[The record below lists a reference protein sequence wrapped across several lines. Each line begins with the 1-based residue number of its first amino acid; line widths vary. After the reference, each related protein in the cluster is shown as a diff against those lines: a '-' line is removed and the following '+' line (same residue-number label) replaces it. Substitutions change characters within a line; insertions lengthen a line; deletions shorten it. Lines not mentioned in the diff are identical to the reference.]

1 MKEYS
6 IADIPGIKV
15 GHAQDEEA
23 GTGVTVILCEEG
35 ITAGV
40 DVRGGGPGTRETDCL
55 NPVNFI
61 EEIHAV
67 VLSGGSAYG
76 LDSASGVMQYLEERG
91 KGLPVGVGI
100 VPIVPGAVLFD
111 LPVGRPD
118 IRPDKAMGYQ
128 ACLNARE
135 DNRPQG
141 NVGAGTGASVGKTR
155 GPGCVMK
162 GGLGVAGRRIGDLI
176 IGAIVAV
183 NCFGDVIDPETG
195 KIIAG
200 ALEEDGRTFADSM
213 KVLSG
218 LTTVNPLAGTNT
230 TLGVVASN
238 ARLTKP
244 QATKV
249 AQMSHDGFARTI
261 NPIHTMYDGDTIF
274 CLATGEVDADITTLG
289 AISAE
294 IVAEAIIN
302 GVKAAVSAYGIPG
315 YEEIRLRQ
323 GV

>member
-1 MKEYS
+1 MNDYS
-6 IADIPGIKV
+6 ISDIPGIRV

-23 GTGVTVILCEEG
+23 GTGVTVVLCEEG
-35 ITAGV
+35 VTAGV

-61 EEIHAV
+61 EKVHAIC
-67 VLSGGSAYG
+67 LSGGSAYG
-76 LDSASGVMQYLEERG
+76 LDSASGVMQYLEEQG

-128 ACLNARE
+128 ACLNARG
-135 DNRPQG
+135 DNRAQG

-155 GPGCVMK
+155 GPFSVMK
-162 GGLGVAGRRIGDLI
+162 GGLGIAGRRLGDLI
-176 IGAIVAV
+176 ITAIVAV
-183 NCFGDVIDPETG
+183 NCYGDVIDPRTG

-200 ALEEDGRTFADSM
+200 TLEEDGINFADSM
-213 KVLSG
+213 KVLCG
-218 LTTVNPLAGTNT
+218 DTIVNPLAGTNT

-238 ARLTKP
+238 ARLTKS
-244 QATKV
+244 QAAKV
-249 AQMSHDGFARTI
+249 AQMSHDGFARAI

-274 CLATGEVDADITTLG
+274 CLATGEVEADITTLG
-289 AISAE
+289 SVAAE
-294 IVAEAIIN
+294 VMAEAIVN
-302 GVKAAVSAYGIPG
+302 GVKAANSAYGLPG
-315 YEEIRLRQ
+315 YKEIRLKQ
-323 GV
+323 GA